1 MNKILC
7 TEASWLAG
15 LFEGEG
21 STGIYKNRTTVAVR
35 FVIPQHTQS
44 VDVLHRI
51 KEIVGVGSVNGPYK
65 TKTGSVCFYQ
75 CSKQSDVEK
84 LIKLIYP
91 YLLARRRAQ
100 CDKVLNYIQRKSQ
113 DGFQS

>member
-7 TEASWLAG
+7 SEAAWLAG

-21 STGIYKNRTTVAVR
+21 STGIYKNKKTVAVR
-35 FVIPQHTQS
+35 FSIPQHTQS

-51 KEIVGVGSVNGPYK
+51 KEIVNVGNVNGPYK
-65 TKTGSVCFYQ
+65 TKTGFVHFYQ
-75 CSKQSDVEK
+75 CTKQSDVEK

-100 CDKVLNYIQRKSQ
+100 CDKVLEYIQRKSQ
-113 DGFQS
+113 DVFQN